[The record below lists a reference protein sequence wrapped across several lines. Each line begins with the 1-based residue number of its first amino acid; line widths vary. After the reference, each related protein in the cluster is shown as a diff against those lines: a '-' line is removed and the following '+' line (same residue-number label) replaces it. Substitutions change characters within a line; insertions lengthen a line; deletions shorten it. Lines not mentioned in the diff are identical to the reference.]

1 MKKLPALLL
10 IACGTLFAAAFTTST
25 AASEGGVHLDHA
37 PVNVHDK
44 ISLQRGAQAFVNHC
58 LHCHSATMMR
68 YGRLTDLGL
77 TQDQIR
83 DNLILSG
90 DRIGDPMATALS
102 PRDGKAWF
110 GVQPP
115 DLSLI
120 ARSRGA
126 DWLYTY
132 LRSFY
137 RDPATK
143 SGWNNT
149 VFPNVGMPHV
159 LWEYQGDQSLQVTEK
174 VDAVTGDKKET
185 HKLVL
190 DRAGKLTAIGYDEYV
205 GDLVN
210 YLVYMGEPARASRT
224 QIGIV
229 VLFFLAVFFLVTL
242 ALKREYWKDVH

>member
-1 MKKLPALLL
+1 MKKLPAFLLL
-10 IACGTLFAAAFTTST
+10 ACGTLLAAAFATPA
-25 AASEGGVHLDHA
+25 AASGAGVHLDHA
-37 PVNVHDK
+37 PLNLHDK
-44 ISLQRGAQAFVNHC
+44 ISLQRGAQTFVNHC

-90 DRIGDPMATALS
+90 DKIGDSMSTALNAK
-102 PRDGKAWF
+102 DGKAWF
-110 GVQPP
+110 GVLPP

-120 ARSRGA
+120 ARSRGP

-137 RDPATK
+137 HDPATK

-159 LWEYQGDQSLQVTEK
+159 LWEYQGDQVLQVTEK
-174 VDAVTGDKKET
+174 VDAVTGDKKES

-190 DRAGKLTAIGYDEYV
+190 ERPGTLTAIGYDEYV

-210 YLVYMGEPARASRT
+210 FLVYMGEPARASRT
-224 QIGIV
+224 QIGIL
-229 VLFFLAVFFLVTL
+229 VLFFLAVFFLFTL
-242 ALKREYWKDVH
+242 ALKKEYWKDVH